1 MRHLPHLLVL
11 SSLAAGVACAPAG
24 SIATNAAPAG
34 ASTRL
39 VVVPPTEPREQ
50 TADQQVRHALDR
62 LGFGPR
68 PGDVARVR
76 EMGVDRWIA
85 LQLAPDHVGD
95 SSTDALVAS
104 AFETYHTD
112 TRELVSLAQAGQQ
125 AIRQRARQAAQRGDT
140 AGKREMRA
148 EVLRDDP
155 QLREQLRRGR
165 RVVGDVQ
172 AVKLARAVASERQL
186 EEVMTDF
193 WENHFSVFA
202 GKGQTRIFIPSYDR
216 DVIRPRAL
224 GNFRDLLGAVA
235 KSPAMLFYLD
245 QFQST
250 VDSAHTPLRNARF
263 VRARPAGRARGLNE
277 NYARELLELH
287 TLGVDG
293 GYTQRDVIEVARA
306 LTGWTMNPRQ
316 GAGFVFRP
324 EIHDADAKVVLGHRL
339 AAGRGIEDG
348 EEVLDIVAR
357 HPATARFIARKLAI
371 RFVSDDPPPALVERA
386 AATFRRT
393 DGDIRETVRT
403 IVTSPEFFSRAAYR
417 AKVKSPFELVASALR
432 AVGAKPDTTPRSAQ
446 LVAFLGAPIFGHQ
459 APNGWPETGDSWMN
473 AGAILNRI
481 NFGLA
486 LAGGRLPGASVAQ
499 WPESARLRS
508 ASREQQVDVVVSAFL
523 GGQASPD
530 TREILI
536 KGENPLAAKLAAQG
550 ASAGETPMTES
561 NDDREMTPTMETARA
576 RQGMRAAPLGRPVQL
591 EGLAQV
597 VGLAIGAPEFQRR

>member
-1 MRHLPHLLVL
+1 
-11 SSLAAGVACAPAG
+11 
-24 SIATNAAPAG
+24 
-34 ASTRL
+34 
-39 VVVPPTEPREQ
+39 
-50 TADQQVRHALDR
+50 
-62 LGFGPR
+62 
-68 PGDVARVR
+68 
-76 EMGVDRWIA
+76 
-85 LQLAPDHVGD
+85 
-95 SSTDALVAS
+95 
-104 AFETYHTD
+104 
-112 TRELVSLAQAGQQ
+112 
-125 AIRQRARQAAQRGDT
+125 
-140 AGKREMRA
+140 MRA
-148 EVLRDDP
+148 DAVRDDP

-186 EEVMTDF
+186 EEVMSDF
-193 WENHFSVFA
+193 WENHFSVFS
-202 GKGQTRIFIPSYDR
+202 GKGVTRLYIPAYDR
-216 DVIRPRAL
+216 EVIRPRAL

-250 VDSAHTPLRNARF
+250 VDSAHTPLRNAR
-263 VRARPAGRARGLNE
+263 VARMRPAGRARGLNE

-316 GAGFVFRP
+316 GSGFVFRP
-324 EIHDADAKVVLGHRL
+324 EIHDADTKLVLGHRL

-432 AVGAKPDTTPRSAQ
+432 AIGARPDTTPRSAQ
-446 LVAFLGAPIFGHQ
+446 LVGFLGAPIFGHQ
-459 APNGWPETGDSWMN
+459 APNGWPETGEAWIN

-486 LAGGRLPGASVAQ
+486 LAGGRLPGASVSQ
-499 WPESARLRS
+499 WPEAARLRN
-508 ASREQQVDVVVSAFL
+508 ASREQQVDAAISAFL

-536 KGENPLAAKLAAQG
+536 NGENPLAAKLAAQG
-550 ASAGETPMTES
+550 ASTPMPES
-561 NDDREMTPTMETARA
+561 NDDDQMTSMQEGVRGRLGA
-576 RQGMRAAPLGRPVQL
+576 RQAPLGRPVQL

>member
-1 MRHLPHLLVL
+1 MRHLPRLLVL
-11 SSLAAGVACAPAG
+11 SSLAAGVACAPT
-24 SIATNAAPAG
+24 SSVTTNAAPAG
-34 ASTRL
+34 AASRV

-85 LQLAPDHVGD
+85 LQLAPDRVPD
-95 SSTDALVAS
+95 ASTDALVAS
-104 AFETYHTD
+104 AFETYHAD

-125 AIRQRARQAAQRGDT
+125 AIRQRARQAAQQGDT
-140 AGKREMRA
+140 ANRREMRA
-148 EVLRDDP
+148 EALRDDP

-165 RVVGDVQ
+165 RIVGDVQ

-186 EEVMTDF
+186 EEVMADF

-202 GKGQTRIFIPSYDR
+202 GKGQTRNFIPSYDR

-224 GNFRDLLGAVA
+224 GRFRDLLGAVA

-250 VDSAHTPLRNARF
+250 VDSAHSPLRNARF
-263 VRARPAGRARGLNE
+263 ARTRPGGRARGLNE

-306 LTGWTMNPRQ
+306 LTGWMMNPRQ

-357 HPATARFIARKLAI
+357 HPATARFIARKLAV

-432 AVGAKPDTTPRSAQ
+432 AVGARPDTTPRSAQ

-486 LAGGRLPGASVAQ
+486 LAGGRLPGASIAQ
-499 WPESARLRS
+499 WPDAARLRG
-508 ASREQQVDVVVSAFL
+508 APREQQVDAVVSAFL

-550 ASAGETPMTES
+550 VGAAETPMTES
-561 NDDREMTPTMETARA
+561 NDDQQMTPMQETIRG
-576 RQGMRAAPLGRPVQL
+576 RQGMRPAALGRPVQL